1 MQIYLNTYGT
11 YLHVKDDMFEI
22 KVPGNGGEPVK
33 QHIAA
38 HKISSI
44 VMSTSGALSTDAVM
58 LALKNNI
65 DIIFT
70 KADGHPMGRI
80 WHSKLGSTTKIRK
93 RQLEASLGKEAVIF
107 TKAWITE
114 KMSNQLEFIKDLKKH
129 RPQMADF
136 LNDKI
141 TRIENLVVSVDKLDS
156 EKIDA
161 IADTV
166 RGLEGTAGRLYFETI
181 NYVLPEQYQFNGR
194 SMRPAKDSYNA
205 FLNYGFG
212 VLYSRTEKSLML
224 AGLDPY
230 VGFLHRD
237 DYNQKSMVFDFI
249 EPYRI
254 MVETTVFRL
263 FSAKKVNKAHTD
275 EITNGVTLN
284 KEGKEL
290 LITALNGYMESE
302 TIRYKGRNQT
312 RANAMQQDAHSFAN
326 GLIGNKPDMLTDDD
340 VQNTSL

>member
-22 KVPGNGGEPVK
+22 KIPVKDGESSK

-44 VMSTSGALSTDAVM
+44 IMSTAASLSTDAVR
-58 LALKNNI
+58 LALMNNV

-70 KADGHPMGRI
+70 HSDGHPMGRI
-80 WHSKLGSTTKIRK
+80 WHSKLGSTTRIRK
-93 RQLEASLGKEAVIF
+93 RQLEASLTVEAVNY
-107 TKAWITE
+107 TKIWIGN
-114 KMSNQLEFIKDLKKH
+114 KMMNQLEFIRDLKKH
-129 RPQMADF
+129 RPQMTDF

-141 TRIENLVVSVDKLDS
+141 IRIENLCTSLNNLQAD
-156 EKIDA
+156 KIDD
-161 IADTV
+161 IADTI

-181 NYVLPEQYQFNGR
+181 SFVSPPQYQFSGR
-194 SMRPAKDSYNA
+194 SMRPAKDA
-205 FLNYGFG
+205 FNVLLNYGFG
-212 VLYSRTEKSLML
+212 ILYSKVEKILMI

-237 DYNQKSMVFDFI
+237 DYNQKSMVYDFI

-254 MVETTVFRL
+254 FVETTVFRL
-263 FSAKKVNKAHTD
+263 CSAKKVNKAHID

-290 LITALNGYMESE
+290 LVTAFNNYMDGES
-302 TIRYKGRNQT
+302 IRYKGRNQT
-312 RANAMQQDAHSFAN
+312 RSNAMQQDAHSFAN
-326 GLIGNKPDMLTDDD
+326 ELIAKD
-340 VQNTSL
+340 VAL

>member
-11 YLHVKDDMFEI
+11 YLHVKDEMFEI
-22 KVPGNGGEPVK
+22 RIPVKDAEPTK

-44 VMSTSGALSTDAVM
+44 VMSTSAALSTDAVR
-58 LALKNNI
+58 LALMNNI

-70 KADGHPMGRI
+70 QSDGHPMGRI

-93 RQLEASLGKEAVIF
+93 RQLEASLGKEAVTF

-114 KMSNQLEFIKDLKKH
+114 KMNNQLEFIKDLKKH
-129 RPQMADF
+129 RSQMAEYLD
-136 LNDKI
+136 DKI
-141 TRIENLVVSVDKLDS
+141 GRLQNLVVSVGNLTSDKI
-156 EKIDA
+156 EGV
-161 IADTV
+161 ADTI

-181 NYVLPEQYQFNGR
+181 NHVLPEQYQFEGR
-194 SMRPAKDSYNA
+194 SMRPAKDAYNA
-205 FLNYGFG
+205 FINYGFG
-212 VLYSRTEKSLML
+212 ILYARVEKSLML

-254 MVETTVFRL
+254 FVETAVFRL

-284 KEGKEL
+284 KEGKQL
-290 LITALNGYMESE
+290 LVTALNDYMESE

-312 RANAMQQDAHSFAN
+312 RANAMQQDAHTFAN
-326 GLIGNKPDMLTDDD
+326 GLIGREEKETDEG
-340 VQNTSL
+340 

>member
-11 YLHVKDDMFEI
+11 YLHVKDEMFEI
-22 KVPGNGGEPVK
+22 RVPVKDGEPDK
-33 QHIAA
+33 KHIAA

-44 VMSTSGALSTDAVM
+44 ILTTSAALSTDAVR
-58 LALKNNI
+58 LALTNNI

-70 KADGHPMGRI
+70 HADGHPMGRI

-107 TKAWITE
+107 TKTWISE
-114 KMSNQLEFIKDLKKH
+114 KMNNQLEFIKDLKKH
-129 RPQMADF
+129 RSQLDDY

-141 TRIENLVVSVDKLDS
+141 SRIGNLAISLNNLQT
-156 EKIDA
+156 EKIEDV
-161 IADTV
+161 ADTI
-166 RGLEGTAGRLYFETI
+166 RGLEGTAGRLYFETL
-181 NYVLPEQYQFNGR
+181 NYVLPEQYQFAGR
-194 SMRPAKDSYNA
+194 SMRPAKDAFNA
-205 FLNYGFG
+205 FINYGFG
-212 VLYSRTEKSLML
+212 ILYSRVEKCLMI

-254 MVETTVFRL
+254 FVETAVFRL
-263 FSAKKVNKAHTD
+263 FTAKKVNKAHID

-290 LITALNGYMESE
+290 LITALNSYMEGD

-312 RANAMQQDAHSFAN
+312 RANAMQQDAHALAN
-326 GLIGNKPDMLTDDD
+326 GLIGNSTD
-340 VQNTSL
+340 VSP

>member
-22 KVPGNGGEPVK
+22 KIPVK
-33 QHIAA
+33 DELPKKQLIAA
-38 HKISSI
+38 HKITSI

-70 KADGHPMGRI
+70 KADGHPVGRV

-93 RQLEASLGKEAVIF
+93 RQLEASLGKEAVTF

-114 KMSNQLEFIKDLKKH
+114 KMTNQLEFIKDLKKH

-141 TRIENLVVSVDKLDS
+141 TRIENMIVSVARLDT
-156 EKIDA
+156 EKIET
-161 IADTV
+161 IADTI
-166 RGLEGTAGRLYFETI
+166 RGLEGTTGRLYFETI
-181 NYVLPEQYQFNGR
+181 NYVLPDQYQFKGR
-194 SMRPAKDSYNA
+194 SMRPAKDSFNA

-212 VLYSRTEKSLML
+212 VLYSRVEKSLML

-254 MVETTVFRL
+254 QVETTVFRL

-275 EITNGVTLN
+275 EITNGITLN

-290 LITALNGYMESE
+290 LITALNTYMESD

-312 RANAMQQDAHSFAN
+312 RANAMQQDAHAFAN
-326 GLIGNKPDMLTDDD
+326 GLIGNKTDDSIED
-340 VQNTSL
+340 DN

>member
-11 YLHVKDDMFEI
+11 YLHVKDEMFEI
-22 KVPGNGGEPVK
+22 RVPVKDGEPDK
-33 QHIAA
+33 KHIAA

-44 VMSTSGALSTDAVM
+44 ILTTSAALSTDAVR
-58 LALKNNI
+58 LALTNNI

-70 KADGHPMGRI
+70 RSDGHPIGRI

-93 RQLEASLGKEAVIF
+93 RQLEASLSKEAVIF
-107 TKAWITE
+107 TKTWISE
-114 KMSNQLEFIKDLKKH
+114 KMNNQLEFIKDLKKH
-129 RPQMADF
+129 RSQLEDY

-141 TRIENLVVSVDKLDS
+141 SKIGNLVISLNNLQT
-156 EKIDA
+156 EKIEE
-161 IADTV
+161 IADTI
-166 RGLEGTAGRLYFETI
+166 RGLEGTAGRLYFETL
-181 NYVLPEQYQFNGR
+181 NYVLPEQYQFSGR
-194 SMRPAKDSYNA
+194 SMRPAKDSFNA
-205 FLNYGFG
+205 FINYGFG
-212 VLYSRTEKSLML
+212 ILYSRVEKCLMI

-254 MVETTVFRL
+254 FVETPVFRL
-263 FSAKKVNKAHTD
+263 FAAKKVNKAHID

-290 LITALNGYMESE
+290 LITALNGYMEGD

-312 RANAMQQDAHSFAN
+312 RANAMQQDAHAFAN
-326 GLIGNKPDMLTDDD
+326 SLIGNSTDL
-340 VQNTSL
+340 SI

>member
-22 KVPGNGGEPVK
+22 KVPGSGSESTK

-44 VMSTSGALSTDAVM
+44 VMSTSAALSTDAIV

-65 DIIFT
+65 DIIFA
-70 KADGHPMGRI
+70 KADGYPIGRI

-93 RQLEASLGKEAVIF
+93 RQLEASIGKEAVIF
-107 TKAWITE
+107 TKTWITA
-114 KMSNQLEFIKDLKKH
+114 KMTNQLEFIKDLKKH
-129 RPQMADF
+129 RSQMADF

-141 TRIENLVVSVDKLDS
+141 TRIENLIVSIDKLES
-156 EKIDA
+156 EKIEE
-161 IADTV
+161 IAETV

-181 NYVLPEQYQFNGR
+181 NYVLPIQYQFSGR
-194 SMRPAKDSYNA
+194 SMRPAKDAYNA

-212 VLYSRTEKSLML
+212 VLYSRIEKSLML

-263 FSAKKVNKAHTD
+263 LSARKVNKAHTD
-275 EITNGVTLN
+275 EITNGITLN
-284 KEGKEL
+284 KDGKEL
-290 LITALNGYMESE
+290 LVTALNGYMESE

-312 RANAMQQDAHSFAN
+312 RANALQQDAHTFAN
-326 GLIGNKPDMLTDDD
+326 GLIGNKPDILFEDDI
-340 VQNTSL
+340 

>member
-22 KVPGNGGEPVK
+22 KIPGNGSEPTK

-38 HKISSI
+38 HKVSSI

-70 KADGHPMGRI
+70 KPDGHPMGRI

-93 RQLEASLGKEAVIF
+93 RQLEASLGKEAIKF
-107 TKAWITE
+107 TKLWITE
-114 KMSNQLEFIKDLKKH
+114 KMTNQLEFIKDLKKH

-141 TRIENLVVSVDKLDS
+141 ARIENLMVSVDKLDT
-156 EKIDA
+156 EKIEE
-161 IADTV
+161 IADTI

-181 NYVLPEQYQFNGR
+181 SYVLPEQYQFNGR
-194 SMRPAKDSYNA
+194 SMRPAKDSFNA

-212 VLYSRTEKSLML
+212 VLYSRVEKSLML

-254 MVETTVFRL
+254 FVETTVFRL

-275 EITNGVTLN
+275 EITNGITLN

-312 RANAMQQDAHSFAN
+312 RANAMQQEAHSFAN
-326 GLIGNKPDMLTDDD
+326 GLIGNRTGLITEDDD
-340 VQNTSL
+340 

>member
-22 KVPGNGGEPVK
+22 KIPGNGSEPTK

-38 HKISSI
+38 HKVSSI

-70 KADGHPMGRI
+70 KPDGHPMGRI

-93 RQLEASLGKEAVIF
+93 RQLEASLGKEAIKF
-107 TKAWITE
+107 TKLWITE
-114 KMSNQLEFIKDLKKH
+114 KMTNQLEFIKDLKKH

-141 TRIENLVVSVDKLDS
+141 ARIENLMVSVDKLDT
-156 EKIDA
+156 EKIEE
-161 IADTV
+161 IADTI

-181 NYVLPEQYQFNGR
+181 SYVLPEQYQFDGR
-194 SMRPAKDSYNA
+194 SMRPAKDSFNA

-212 VLYSRTEKSLML
+212 VLYSRVEKSLML

-254 MVETTVFRL
+254 FVETTVFRL

-275 EITNGVTLN
+275 EITNGITLN

-312 RANAMQQDAHSFAN
+312 RANAMQQEAHSFAN
-326 GLIGNKPDMLTDDD
+326 GLIGNRTGLITEDDD
-340 VQNTSL
+340 

>member
-1 MQIYLNTYGT
+1 MQIYLNTCGT

-22 KVPGNGGEPVK
+22 KVPVKDADPIK

-38 HKISSI
+38 HKIKTI
-44 VMSTSGALSTDAVM
+44 VMSTSASLSTDAVR
-58 LALKNNI
+58 LALMNNI

-70 KADGHPMGRI
+70 HSDGHPMGRI

-93 RQLEASLGKEAVIF
+93 RQLEASLGKEAITF
-107 TKAWITE
+107 TKAWIGE
-114 KMSNQLEFIKDLKKH
+114 KMTNQLEFIKDLKKH
-129 RPQMADF
+129 RPQLSDY
-136 LNDKI
+136 LTDKI
-141 TRIENLVVSVDKLDS
+141 TKIEALSVSLNLLNADKI
-156 EKIDA
+156 EQ

-181 NYVLPEQYQFNGR
+181 NYVLPETYQFSGR
-194 SMRPAKDSYNA
+194 SMRPAKDAFNA

-212 VLYSRTEKSLML
+212 ILYSRVEKCLMI

-254 MVETTVFRL
+254 FVETTVFRL
-263 FSAKKVNKAHTD
+263 FSAKKVNKAYTD
-275 EITNGVTLN
+275 IITNGVTLN

-290 LITALNGYMESE
+290 LVTSLNACMESE
-302 TIRYKGRNQT
+302 TIRYRGRNQT
-312 RANAMQQDAHSFAN
+312 RANVMQQDAHTFAN
-326 GLIGNKPDMLTDDD
+326 GLMANQSEI
-340 VQNTSL
+340 

>member
-22 KVPGNGGEPVK
+22 KIPVK
-33 QHIAA
+33 DELPKKQLIAA
-38 HKISSI
+38 HKITSI

-70 KADGHPMGRI
+70 KADGHPVGRV

-93 RQLEASLGKEAVIF
+93 RQLEASLGKEAVTF

-114 KMSNQLEFIKDLKKH
+114 KMTNQLDFIKDLKKH

-141 TRIENLVVSVDKLDS
+141 TRIENMIVSVAKLDT
-156 EKIDA
+156 EKIEA
-161 IADTV
+161 VADTI

-194 SMRPAKDSYNA
+194 SMRPAKDSFNA

-212 VLYSRTEKSLML
+212 VLYSRVEKSLML

-254 MVETTVFRL
+254 QVETTVFRL

-275 EITNGVTLN
+275 EITNGITLN

-290 LITALNGYMESE
+290 LITALNTYMESD

-312 RANAMQQDAHSFAN
+312 RANAMQQDAHTFAN
-326 GLIGNKPDMLTDDD
+326 GLIGNKTDDSTED
-340 VQNTSL
+340 NN

>member
-22 KVPGNGGEPVK
+22 RIPVKDAEPSK

-44 VMSTSGALSTDAVM
+44 IMSTSAALSTDAVK
-58 LALKNNI
+58 LALMNNI

-70 KADGHPMGRI
+70 QADGYPIGRI

-93 RQLEASLGKEAVIF
+93 RQLEASLGKEAVLF
-107 TKAWITE
+107 TKEWIVV
-114 KMSNQLEFIKDLKKH
+114 KMQNQLEFIKDLKKH
-129 RPQMADF
+129 RAQIGEYLDY
-136 LNDKI
+136 KI
-141 TRIENLVVSVDKLDS
+141 SMIENLVVSLSKLNA
-156 EKIDA
+156 EKIEE

-166 RGLEGTAGRLYFETI
+166 RGLEGTCGRLYFETI
-181 NYVLPEQYQFNGR
+181 SYVLPEQYHFAGR
-194 SMRPAKDSYNA
+194 SMRPAKDSFNA
-205 FLNYGFG
+205 FINYGFG
-212 VLYSRTEKSLML
+212 ILYSRVEKSLMI

-254 MVETTVFRL
+254 FVETAVFRL
-263 FSAKKVNKAHTD
+263 FAAKKVNKAHAD

-290 LITALNGYMESE
+290 LVTALNNYMEES
-302 TIRYKGRNQT
+302 IRYKGRNQSRT
-312 RANAMQQDAHSFAN
+312 NAMQQDAHTFAN
-326 GLIGNKPDMLTDDD
+326 SLLQTDPK
-340 VQNTSL
+340 

>member
-11 YLHVKDDMFEI
+11 YLHVKDEMFEI
-22 KVPGNGGEPVK
+22 RIPVKDAEPAK

-44 VMSTSGALSTDAVM
+44 IMSTSAALSTDAVR
-58 LALKNNI
+58 LALMNNI

-70 KADGHPMGRI
+70 QSDGFPMGRI

-93 RQLEASLGKEAVIF
+93 RQLEASLGKEAVTF
-107 TKAWITE
+107 TKVWIIE
-114 KMSNQLEFIKDLKKH
+114 KMNNQLEFIKDLKKH
-129 RPQMADF
+129 RSTMAEYLDE
-136 LNDKI
+136 KI
-141 TRIENLVVSVDKLDS
+141 SRIENLIISLTALKA
-156 EKIDA
+156 EKIED
-161 IADTV
+161 IADTI
-166 RGLEGTAGRLYFETI
+166 RGLEGTCGRMYFETI
-181 NYVLPEQYQFNGR
+181 SYVIPDQYRFDGR
-194 SMRPAKDSYNA
+194 SMRPAKDAFNA
-205 FLNYGFG
+205 FINYGFG
-212 VLYSRTEKSLML
+212 ILYTRVEKSLMI

-249 EPYRI
+249 EPYRTF
-254 MVETTVFRL
+254 VETAVFRL

-290 LITALNGYMESE
+290 LVNALNEYMESE

-312 RANAMQQDAHSFAN
+312 RANAMQQDAHTFAN
-326 GLIGNKPDMLTDDD
+326 GLISGDSKMTDD
-340 VQNTSL
+340 S

>member
-11 YLHVKDDMFEI
+11 YLHVKDEMFEI
-22 KVPGNGGEPVK
+22 RVPVKDGEPNK

-38 HKISSI
+38 HKVSSI
-44 VMSTSGALSTDAVM
+44 VMSTSAALSTDAVK
-58 LALKNNI
+58 LALMNNI

-70 KADGHPMGRI
+70 ESDGHPMGRI

-93 RQLEASLGKEAVIF
+93 RQLEASLGKEAVTF
-107 TKAWITE
+107 TKAWISE
-114 KMSNQLEFIKDLKKH
+114 KMNNQLEFIKDLKKH
-129 RPQMADF
+129 RSQMADY
-136 LNDKI
+136 LDEKI
-141 TRIENLVVSVDKLDS
+141 NKIENLKVSVSNLQSD
-156 EKIDA
+156 KIDDMS
-161 IADTV
+161 DTI

-181 NYVLPEQYQFNGR
+181 NYVLPEQYRFGGR
-194 SMRPAKDSYNA
+194 SMRPAKDAYNA
-205 FLNYGFG
+205 FINYGFG
-212 VLYSRTEKSLML
+212 ILYSRVEKCLML

-254 MVETTVFRL
+254 FVETAVFRL

-290 LITALNGYMESE
+290 LVTALNDYMESE

-312 RANAMQQDAHSFAN
+312 RANAMQQDAHTFAN
-326 GLIGNKPDMLTDDD
+326 GLIAREQDDD
-340 VQNTSL
+340 S

>member
-11 YLHVKDDMFEI
+11 YLHVKDEMFEI
-22 KVPGNGGEPVK
+22 RIPVKDAEPTK

-44 VMSTSGALSTDAVM
+44 VMSTSAALSTDAVR
-58 LALKNNI
+58 LALMNNI

-70 KADGHPMGRI
+70 QSDGHPMGRI

-93 RQLEASLGKEAVIF
+93 RQLEASLGKEAVTF

-114 KMSNQLEFIKDLKKH
+114 KMNNQLEFIKDLKKH
-129 RPQMADF
+129 RSQMGEYLD
-136 LNDKI
+136 DK
-141 TRIENLVVSVDKLDS
+141 TGRLRNLVVSVGNLTSDKI
-156 EKIDA
+156 EGV
-161 IADTV
+161 ADTI

-181 NYVLPEQYQFNGR
+181 NHVLPEQYQFEGR
-194 SMRPAKDSYNA
+194 SMRPAKDAYNA
-205 FLNYGFG
+205 FINYGFG
-212 VLYSRTEKSLML
+212 ILYARVEKSLML

-254 MVETTVFRL
+254 FVETAVFRL

-284 KEGKEL
+284 KEGKQL
-290 LITALNGYMESE
+290 LVTALNDYMESE

-312 RANAMQQDAHSFAN
+312 RANAMQQDAHTFAN
-326 GLIGNKPDMLTDDD
+326 GLIGREEKETDEG
-340 VQNTSL
+340 

>member
-22 KVPGNGGEPVK
+22 KIPGSSGESTK

-70 KADGHPMGRI
+70 KSDGYPIGRI

-93 RQLEASLGKEAVIF
+93 RQLEASLGKEAVTF
-107 TKAWITE
+107 TKEWITE
-114 KMSNQLEFIKDLKKH
+114 KMTNQLEFIKDLKKH

-141 TRIENLVVSVDKLDS
+141 VRIENLIVSVDKLDTQ
-156 EKIDA
+156 KIEE
-161 IADTV
+161 IADSI

-194 SMRPAKDSYNA
+194 SMRPAKDSFNA

-212 VLYSRTEKSLML
+212 VLYSRVEKSLML

-254 MVETTVFRL
+254 HVETTVFRL

-275 EITNGVTLN
+275 EITNGITLN

-312 RANAMQQDAHSFAN
+312 RANAMQQEAHTFAN
-326 GLIGNKPDMLTDDD
+326 GLIGNKTDIPSAND
-340 VQNTSL
+340 N

>member
-22 KVPGNGGEPVK
+22 RVPVK
-33 QHIAA
+33 DSEPIKQHVAV
-38 HKISSI
+38 HKVSSI
-44 VMSTSGALSTDAVM
+44 IMSTSAALSTDAVR
-58 LALKNNI
+58 LALTNNV

-70 KADGHPMGRI
+70 HSDGHPMGRI

-93 RQLEASLGKEAVIF
+93 RQLEASLGKDAVIY
-107 TKAWITE
+107 TKGWIGE
-114 KMSNQLEFIKDLKKH
+114 KLNNQLDFVRDLRKH
-129 RPQMADF
+129 RPQLAEL
-136 LNDKI
+136 LNDKVNRLESLI
-141 TRIENLVVSVDKLDS
+141 KSVKGLSADKIED
-156 EKIDA
+156 

-181 NYVLPEQYQFNGR
+181 SYVLPEIYKFSGR
-194 SMRPAKDSYNA
+194 SMRPAKDTFNA

-212 VLYSRTEKSLML
+212 VLYSRVEKCLII

-249 EPYRI
+249 EPYRVF
-254 MVETTVFRL
+254 VETAVFRL
-263 FSAKKVNKAHTD
+263 FSAKKVNRAHAD

-290 LITALNGYMESE
+290 LITALNDYMQSE

-326 GLIGNKPDMLTDDD
+326 ELIGKHSNDE
-340 VQNTSL
+340 

>member
-22 KVPGNGGEPVK
+22 RIPVKDAEPNK

-44 VMSTSGALSTDAVM
+44 IMSTSAALSTDAIR
-58 LALKNNI
+58 LALMNNI

-70 KADGHPMGRI
+70 QSDGHPIGRI

-93 RQLEASLGKEAVIF
+93 RQLEASLGKEAVSF
-107 TKAWITE
+107 TKEWIIV
-114 KMSNQLEFIKDLKKH
+114 KMQNQLQFIKDLKKH
-129 RPQMADF
+129 RTQMEEYLDY
-136 LNDKI
+136 KI
-141 TRIENLVVSVDKLDS
+141 SKIENLIVSLSNLNAD
-156 EKIDA
+156 KIDE
-161 IADTV
+161 IGDTV
-166 RGLEGTAGRLYFETI
+166 RGLEGTCGRLYFETI
-181 NYVLPEQYQFNGR
+181 NYVLPEQYQFDGR
-194 SMRPAKDSYNA
+194 SMRPAKDTFNA
-205 FLNYGFG
+205 FINYGFG
-212 VLYSRTEKSLML
+212 ILYARVEKSLMI

-254 MVETTVFRL
+254 FVETAVFRL
-263 FSAKKVNKAHTD
+263 FAAKKVNKAHVD

-290 LITALNGYMESE
+290 LVTALNNYMED

-312 RANAMQQDAHSFAN
+312 RTNAMQQDAHTFAN
-326 GLIGNKPDMLTDDD
+326 
-340 VQNTSL
+340 SLLQTESR

>member
-22 KVPGNGGEPVK
+22 RVPVK
-33 QHIAA
+33 DAEPEKKHIAA

-44 VMSTSGALSTDAVM
+44 IMSTSAALSTDAVR
-58 LALKNNI
+58 LALMNNI

-70 KADGHPMGRI
+70 QSDGFPMGRI

-93 RQLEASLGKEAVIF
+93 RQLEASLGKEAVTF
-107 TKAWITE
+107 TKTWIIE
-114 KMSNQLEFIKDLKKH
+114 KMNNQLDFIKDLKKH
-129 RPQMADF
+129 RSQMAGYLDE
-136 LNDKI
+136 KI
-141 TRIENLVVSVDKLDS
+141 GRIENLIISLTALKA
-156 EKIDA
+156 EKIEDV
-161 IADTV
+161 ADTI
-166 RGLEGTAGRLYFETI
+166 RGLEGTCGRMYFETI
-181 NYVLPEQYQFNGR
+181 SYVIPDQYQFDGR
-194 SMRPAKDSYNA
+194 SMRPAKDAFNA
-205 FLNYGFG
+205 FINYGFG
-212 VLYSRTEKSLML
+212 ILYTRVEKSLMI

-249 EPYRI
+249 EPYRTF
-254 MVETTVFRL
+254 VETAVFRL
-263 FSAKKVNKAHTD
+263 FSAKKVNKAHID

-290 LITALNGYMESE
+290 LVTALNEYMESE

-312 RANAMQQDAHSFAN
+312 RANAMQQDAHTFAN
-326 GLIGNKPDMLTDDD
+326 GLIASNKMTD
-340 VQNTSL
+340 NS

>member
-22 KVPGNGGEPVK
+22 KIPVSGSEPTK

-38 HKISSI
+38 HKVSSI

-70 KADGHPMGRI
+70 QSDGHPIGRV

-93 RQLEASLGKEAVIF
+93 RQLEASLGKEAIKF

-114 KMSNQLEFIKDLKKH
+114 KMTNQLEFIKDLKKH

-141 TRIENLVVSVDKLDS
+141 ARIENLIVSVDKLDT
-156 EKIDA
+156 EKIEE
-161 IADTV
+161 IADTI

-181 NYVLPEQYQFNGR
+181 SYVLPEQYQFNGR
-194 SMRPAKDSYNA
+194 SMRPAKDSFNA

-212 VLYSRTEKSLML
+212 VLYSRVEKSLML

-254 MVETTVFRL
+254 FVETTVFRL

-275 EITNGVTLN
+275 EITNGITLN

-312 RANAMQQDAHSFAN
+312 RANAMQQEAHSFAN
-326 GLIGNKPDMLTDDD
+326 GLIGNRTGLITEDDD
-340 VQNTSL
+340 

>member
-1 MQIYLNTYGT
+1 
-11 YLHVKDDMFEI
+11 MFEI
-22 KVPGNGGEPVK
+22 RIPEKDGEPKK

-38 HKISSI
+38 HKISTI
-44 VMSTSGALSTDAVM
+44 VMSTSAALSTDAVR
-58 LALKNNI
+58 LALMNNI

-70 KADGHPMGRI
+70 QSDGHPMGRI

-93 RQLEASLGKEAVIF
+93 RQLEASLGKEAVTF
-107 TKAWITE
+107 TKAWIGQ
-114 KMSNQLEFIKDLKKH
+114 KIHNQLEFIKDLKKH
-129 RPQMADF
+129 RSQMAEYLD
-136 LNDKI
+136 DKI
-141 TRIENLVVSVDKLDS
+141 GKIQNLLMSLKNLDADKIE
-156 EKIDA
+156 E
-161 IADTV
+161 IADTI
-166 RGLEGTAGRLYFETI
+166 RGLEGTCGRLYFETI

-194 SMRPAKDSYNA
+194 SMRPAKDAYNA
-205 FLNYGFG
+205 FINYGFG
-212 VLYSRTEKSLML
+212 ILYTRVEKSLMI

-254 MVETTVFRL
+254 FVETAVFRL
-263 FSAKKVNKAHTD
+263 FAAKKVNKAHTD

-290 LITALNGYMESE
+290 LVTALNNYMESE

-312 RANAMQQDAHSFAN
+312 RANAMQQDAHTFAN
-326 GLIGNKPDMLTDDD
+326 GLIGKEDKLTDDD
-340 VQNTSL
+340 EKMTDDS